1 MYHVTCLNS
10 LAHPGVEE
18 PSMDDGPRRDRLG
31 VAVVGAG
38 RMGTHRARL
47 AAAHPAVDFLAV
59 SDIDADRAGQLG
71 ERVGAQVATDRADE
85 VIADPRVT
93 TVVVSTPEPAHA
105 TPVIAAL
112 RAGKSVLVEKPL
124 ATTRDDADAILA
136 VAHETDGLL
145 RVGYSQRFR
154 RDIFL
159 GKRYIEEGRLGRVVG
174 GANRVFNS
182 RAQAFAILERAE
194 VSPIVDV
201 LTYWLDVVGWYL
213 EGNPPVEVYAAGHGT
228 VLRERT
234 GPDGPDDITTAV
246 VRYSDGAVVSFTICY
261 SLPADY
267 PALGQ
272 GIRLEIVG
280 TDGTLLLDLDNR
292 QNVVFSDQGI
302 DHPYVRDRTTPMGY
316 VGSTSSGDWA
326 LGRMF
331 GPLADETRTW
341 LDHLATGSPLQ
352 ITTPEQARSALEVA
366 LAMETASAT
375 GQPVKVESV
384 AVPPLR

>member
-1 MYHVTCLNS
+1 
-10 LAHPGVEE
+10 
-18 PSMDDGPRRDRLG
+18 MDGSSPRDRLG

-47 AAAHPAVDFLAV
+47 AASHPAVDFLAV
-59 SDIDADRAGQLG
+59 ADIDAARAEQLADS
-71 ERVGAQVATDRADE
+71 VGAQVATDQPGRIIRDR
-85 VIADPRVT
+85 RVT
-93 TVVVSTPEPAHA
+93 TVIVSTPEPDHA
-105 TPVIAAL
+105 TPAIEAL

-124 ATTRDDADAILA
+124 ATTREDADAIVA
-136 VAHETDGLL
+136 AAHEADGLL

-154 RDIFL
+154 RDVFL
-159 GKRYIEEGRLGRVVG
+159 GKRYIDEGRLGRVVG
-174 GANRVFNS
+174 GANRVLNS

-194 VSPIVDV
+194 VSPVVDV

-228 VLRERT
+228 VLRERA

-246 VRYSDGAVVSFTICY
+246 VRYADGAVVSFTICY

-272 GIRLEIVG
+272 GIRLEMIG

-292 QNVVFSDQGI
+292 QNVVFSDRGI
-302 DHPYVRDRTTPMGY
+302 DHPYVPDRTTPMAY
-316 VGSTSSGDWA
+316 VGTTTSGDWA

-352 ITTPEQARSALEVA
+352 ITTPEQARWALEVA

-375 GQPVKVESV
+375 GQPVKVEAV